1 MACYTRRQPDPLDST
16 LQSDFAAPRDIK
28 GKRTKFMPLTPGDLQ
43 TLIGIGLIEMRDE
56 IPKLTSEGYRAID

>member
-1 MACYTRRQPDPLDST
+1 
-16 LQSDFAAPRDIK
+16 
-28 GKRTKFMPLTPGDLQ
+28 MPLTPGDLQ